1 LFNSSDQ
8 DSGFKGTILHSEV
21 LRAFVA
27 LEVPGHVLDALV
39 DFQRSLSRTGADL
52 KVVER
57 ENLHFTIK
65 FLGEITDAAVAEAQ
79 SRLGKTSIPGAEIE
93 VRGTGAFPKAAN
105 PRVVWAGAAPKD
117 EERVSSIAHE
127 VVHSL
132 EGIGERDD
140 RPFRAHITLARVRSP
155 RNSRLLGELLLNEAD
170 RPFGVAKLGHLKLKS
185 SVLTAS
191 GPIYEDIGVFPLL

>member
-1 LFNSSDQ
+1 
-8 DSGFKGTILHSEV
+8 V

-27 LEVPGHVLDALV
+27 LEVPGQVLDALV
-39 DFQRSLSRTGADL
+39 DFQRSLSNTGADL
-52 KVVER
+52 KLVER

-65 FLGEITDAAVAEAQ
+65 FLGYITDTQIEEAK
-79 SRLGKTSIPGAEIE
+79 SRLGKISIPGAEIE

-117 EERVSSIAHE
+117 EDTVSSIARE
-127 VVHSL
+127 VARSL

-155 RNSRLLGELLLNEAD
+155 KNSRLLEELILNEAD
-170 RPFGVAKLGHLKLKS
+170 RPFGVAKLADLKLKS
-185 SVLTAS
+185 SVLTSS
-191 GPIYEDIGVFPLL
+191 GPIYEDIGVYPLR